1 MSGWVL
7 LACVLMGAF
16 MAWRDRY
23 LSRRKPPVIPSYLAG
38 VLGALGGTYGGLLL
52 TQDPSSLGGE
62 VALAL
67 LFSIG
72 GGGLA
77 VSLFELVAQR
87 RKGPPSEAAA
97 P

>member
-7 LACVLMGAF
+7 LTCVLMGGF
-16 MAWRDRY
+16 MAWRDRC
-23 LSRRKPPVIPSYLAG
+23 LSARKPPAIPIYLAG
-38 VLGALGGTYGGLLL
+38 VLGALGGAYGGRLLI
-52 TQDPSSLGGE
+52 QDPGSLGGE

-67 LFSIG
+67 LFSVG

-77 VSLFELVAQR
+77 AGLVDLVAQR

>member
-1 MSGWVL
+1 MGVA
-7 LACVLMGAF
+7 ACDLMGAF

-23 LSRRKPPVIPSYLAG
+23 LSTRKPPAIPSYLAG
-38 VLGALGGTYGGLLL
+38 VLGALGGAYGGRLLI
-52 TQDPSSLGGE
+52 QAPGSLGGE

-67 LFSIG
+67 LFAVG

-77 VSLFELVAQR
+77 VSLVDLVAQR
-87 RKGPPSEAAA
+87 RKGPPSEVAA